1 VSLLIREDAI
11 DLSNM
16 GEHNFDGRTAGTN
29 MTPLRSDYHPAMRE
43 TERRQFESPRSP
55 QVDVFCT
62 AMSAEEKL
70 RHDKAD
76 IREVIENWVIFRDA
90 AMWDQFKTVW
100 HDDGYMM
107 ATWFQGSATEFIR
120 VSREGFERGVS
131 ILHFLGGSNVEIA
144 TNRAIAQTK
153 MTITQRASVHD
164 TLVEVVCTGRFYD
177 FFEKRNEK
185 WAIVLRRLFYEK
197 DRMDVVDPATQVT
210 LEPELLA
217 SFPVGY
223 QHLAYLQ
230 TKLGFNVKKN
240 MPGLRGPEAQALYA
254 HGANWLAGRSIVDA
268 KK

>member
-1 VSLLIREDAI
+1 
-11 DLSNM
+11 M
-16 GEHNFDGRTAGTN
+16 
-29 MTPLRSDYHPAMRE
+29 
-43 TERRQFESPRSP
+43 
-55 QVDVFCT
+55 
-62 AMSAEEKL
+62 AMSSEMKL

-76 IREVIENWVIFRDA
+76 IREVIENWVIFRDG
-90 AMWDQFKTVW
+90 AMWDKFQTVW

-107 ATWFQGSATEFIR
+107 ATWFQGSAGEFIG

-144 TNRAIAQTK
+144 GNRAIAQTK

-177 FFEKRNEK
+177 FFEKRHEK

-197 DRMDVVDPATQVT
+197 DRMDVIDPSKQVK

-223 QHLAYLQ
+223 QHLGYLQ
-230 TKLGFNVKKN
+230 TKLGFNVKKD
-240 MPGLRGPEAQALYA
+240 MPGLRGAEAQALYA
-254 HGANWLAGRSIVDA
+254 HGASWLGGHSIDDA

>member
-1 VSLLIREDAI
+1 
-11 DLSNM
+11 
-16 GEHNFDGRTAGTN
+16 
-29 MTPLRSDYHPAMRE
+29 MTS
-43 TERRQFESPRSP
+43 
-55 QVDVFCT
+55 
-62 AMSAEEKL
+62 EEKL
-70 RHDKAD
+70 RQDKAD
-76 IREVIENWVIFRDA
+76 IREAVENWVIFRDA
-90 AMWDQFKTVW
+90 AMWDKFETVW

-107 ATWFQGSATEFIR
+107 ATWFQGSASEFIR

-144 TNRAIAQTK
+144 GNRAIAQTK

-177 FFEKRNEK
+177 FFEKRGEK

-197 DRMDVVDPATQVT
+197 DRMEVR

-240 MPGLRGPEAQALYA
+240 MPGLRGPEAQALYG
-254 HGANWLAGRSIVDA
+254 HGTSWLAGHSIDEA

>member
-1 VSLLIREDAI
+1 MLKSHIPGVS
-11 DLSNM
+11 
-16 GEHNFDGRTAGTN
+16 
-29 MTPLRSDYHPAMRE
+29 
-43 TERRQFESPRSP
+43 
-55 QVDVFCT
+55 CT
-62 AMSAEEKL
+62 AMSFDEKL
-70 RHDKAD
+70 QHDKDA

-90 AMWDQFKTVW
+90 AMWDKFKSVW

-107 ATWFQGSATEFIR
+107 ATWFQGSASEFIK

-144 TNRAIAQTK
+144 GDRAIAQTK
-153 MTITQRASVHD
+153 MTITQRASMHD

-185 WAIVLRRLFYEK
+185 WAIVLRRLFYEM
-197 DRMDVVDPATQVT
+197 DRMNVIDPSKQVT

-240 MPGLRGPEAQALYA
+240 MPGLRGPEAKSLYA
-254 HGANWLAGRSIVDA
+254 HGANWLEGKPIDDA